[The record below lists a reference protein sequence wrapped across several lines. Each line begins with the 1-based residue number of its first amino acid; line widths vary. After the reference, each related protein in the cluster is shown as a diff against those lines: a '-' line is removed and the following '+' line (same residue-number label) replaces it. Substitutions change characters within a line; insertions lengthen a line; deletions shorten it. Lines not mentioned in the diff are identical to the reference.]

1 MLLYIFL
8 IYTVEY
14 EYINNDSLGIKAI
27 VRFVKLNWHT
37 VKFRSKN
44 QIFILCYALL
54 SVQYSTQCTHV
65 SQL

>member
-14 EYINNDSLGIKAI
+14 EYINNESFGIKAI
-27 VRFVKLNWHT
+27 VRFVKFNWHT

-54 SVQYSTQCTHV
+54 SVQYSTEV